1 MSVPLPPWSK
11 QQWAF
16 FFRVFGEN
24 PCRHQKVLVSN
35 LGLTV
40 FVKHPVNWLNK
51 FAACPQGKKK
61 KTVKKQRPQGLL
73 HFCPLP
79 QQKPSDTLSSYKKYI
94 CLTGYIRGQKSTS
107 SGVPIHA
114 SAGVLPLVMQALL
127 VTLTELFLNYKP
139 LAGKGEPGTW
149 ITGQT
154 GKSK

>member
-1 MSVPLPPWSK
+1 MEPDFSARRFYSLLSGK
-11 QQWAF
+11 E
-16 FFRVFGEN
+16 R
-24 PCRHQKVLVSN
+24 
-35 LGLTV
+35 
-40 FVKHPVNWLNK
+40 
-51 FAACPQGKKK
+51 KKK
-61 KTVKKQRPQGLL
+61 VKRQRPYRFL
-73 HFCPLP
+73 PLTTA
-79 QQKPSDTLSSYKKYI
+79 KAFRCTLSFHKKHV
-94 CLTGYIRGQKSTS
+94 CFTGYIGGQKSTS